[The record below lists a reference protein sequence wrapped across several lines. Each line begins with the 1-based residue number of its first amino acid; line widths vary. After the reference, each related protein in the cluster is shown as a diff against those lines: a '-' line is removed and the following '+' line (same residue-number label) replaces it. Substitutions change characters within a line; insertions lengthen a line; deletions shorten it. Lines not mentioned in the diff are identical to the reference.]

1 MLSTGEWRSWPPSCA
16 GIARSRRFPWLHG
29 HPALSARPRAGPT
42 CGLPNPQTTGHR
54 GGKVIVV
61 STHDAAAAR
70 TYAEQAAATAS
81 KLKPG
86 TWEAVQALALT
97 SIAHSLA
104 AMADARDSS

>member
-1 MLSTGEWRSWPPSCA
+1 M
-16 GIARSRRFPWLHG
+16 
-29 HPALSARPRAGPT
+29 
-42 CGLPNPQTTGHR
+42 
-54 GGKVIVV
+54 

-86 TWEAVQALALT
+86 TWEAVQAFALT